1 METIG
6 GREFHEPADDGGELM
21 PTFDGTPAAVV
32 TEPVS
37 LETAKAFLRVDGTAD
52 DAVISLLIAAAREKG
67 EAISRLAFLTQTV
80 ELVLDAWPDDLTLRL
95 RRAPLQSVT
104 SVTYLD
110 DEGVQASWTDYQVD
124 ARSAVG
130 YVTFGSVPSVALFPT
145 GAIKIT
151 YVAGYGD
158 TATSV
163 PSNLQMALL
172 MLIAYWYE
180 NRESQDVPKNIRDM
194 FMSARLVWF

>member
-1 METIG
+1 MGSTS
-6 GREFHEPADDGGELM
+6 H
-21 PTFDGTPAAVV
+21 GTLVTV

-52 DAVISLLIAAAREKG
+52 DTVISLLISAAREKG

-80 ELVLDAWPDDLTLRL
+80 ELVLDAWPEDLTLRL
-95 RRAPLQSVT
+95 RRAPLQSMT

-110 DEGVQASWTDYQVD
+110 EEGVEASWTDFQVD

-130 YVTFGSVPSVALFPT
+130 YVTFGSVPSVTLFPT
-145 GAIKIT
+145 GAIKVT

-163 PSNLQMALL
+163 PNQIQMALL

>member
-1 METIG
+1 METSG
-6 GREFHEPADDGGELM
+6 GREFHEPADNGGELM

-37 LETAKAFLRVDGTAD
+37 LETAKAFLRVDGTQD
-52 DAVISLLIAAAREKG
+52 DAVISLLISAAREKG
-67 EAISRLAFLTQTV
+67 ESISRLAFLTQTV
-80 ELVLDAWPDDLTLRL
+80 ELVLDAWPEDLTLRL

-104 SVTYLD
+104 SVTYLEK
-110 DEGVQASWTDYQVD
+110 EGVQATWTDYQVD

-130 YVTFGSVPSVALFPT
+130 TVTFGSVPSATLYPT

-194 FMSARLVWF
+194 FISARLVWF

>member
-1 METIG
+1 MT
-6 GREFHEPADDGGELM
+6 DLY
-21 PTFDGTPAAVV
+21 AVPLDTV
-32 TEPVS
+32 
-37 LETAKAFLRVDGTAD
+37 KAFLRVDGTAD
-52 DAVISLLIAAAREKG
+52 DTVITLQTLAACKKG
-67 EAISRLAFLTQTV
+67 EEISRLAFLTQTV

-110 DEGVQASWTDYQVD
+110 EDGVQATWTDYQVD

-130 YVTFGSVPSVALFPT
+130 YVTFGSVPRATLFPT

-151 YVAGYGD
+151 YVAGYGELSTD
-158 TATSV
+158 IS
-163 PSNLQMALL
+163 SNIQMALL

-194 FMSARLVWF
+194 FISARLVWF